1 MTDLERAEKAEA
13 ERDRLVAVLKEA
25 VKNHLATYCYS
36 PWHAKALV
44 ALAEAEEER
53 G

>member
-25 VKNHLATYCYS
+25 VQHHIPAYCYS
-36 PWHAKALV
+36 PWHAKALA
-44 ALAEAEEER
+44 ALAEAEER